1 LQNEEHF
8 QEKPGSD
15 LIRAETGFPVRK
27 CDKRNKVQN
36 CMGTPA
42 SFSSIQVGD
51 AAPPLVCGPLT
62 RTDFVRYAGASHDF
76 NPNHHDE
83 IYATKSGNKSV
94 FGMGMLAGGYCA
106 RLLTDW
112 LGNGSLKKL
121 RIRFA
126 SRFWPGDVLTCTA
139 RITAKGEGERAGL
152 VECEFSAVNQDGEV
166 IIRGDA
172 TAQLS

>member
-1 LQNEEHF
+1 
-8 QEKPGSD
+8 
-15 LIRAETGFPVRK
+15 
-27 CDKRNKVQN
+27 
-36 CMGTPA
+36 MA
-42 SFSSIQVGD
+42 SFDSLKIGD
-51 AAPPLVCGPLT
+51 QPAPLVCGPLT

-83 IYATKSGNKSV
+83 VYAKAGGNRAV

-106 RLLTDW
+106 RQLSDW
-112 LGNGSLKKL
+112 LGLASLKRL

-139 RITAKGEGERAGL
+139 KVTGKRADGGRRL
-152 VECEFSAVNQDGEV
+152 IDCEFSAVDRNGAV

-172 TAQLS
+172 TAALP

>member
-1 LQNEEHF
+1 MGQPPQFDSLQ
-8 QEKPGSD
+8 
-15 LIRAETGFPVRK
+15 I
-27 CDKRNKVQN
+27 
-36 CMGTPA
+36 
-42 SFSSIQVGD
+42 GD
-51 AAPPLVCGPLT
+51 APQPLVCGPLT

-83 IYATKSGNKSV
+83 VYATSNGNKSV

-112 LGNGSLKKL
+112 FGDSRLRRL

-139 RITAKGEGERAGL
+139 EITDKDNHTG
-152 VECEFSAVNQDGEV
+152 VVHCVFSATNQNGEE

-172 TAQLS
+172 SAYLGS